1 MEILVYGAGRMGQ
14 IRAEDLITHPA
25 VKRVVIANR
34 NAERAAELASRLDI
48 ESAPFDRV
56 DPLAFDSVM
65 ITTATAN
72 HADLLRKSMAP
83 GR

>member
-1 MEILVYGAGRMGQ
+1 MGQ

-56 DPLAFDSVM
+56 DPLAFDSV
-65 ITTATAN
+65 
-72 HADLLRKSMAP
+72 
-83 GR
+83 